1 MHLLH
6 INMLELKMIHL
17 GLPSLHSCPV
27 RQLYY
32 PGMAHFHSVLILTQ
46 FIVGSSNAMADMLN
60 RKHLVISI
68 EWTLN
73 QDAYQLTVGK
83 SDGGSVCYQT

>member
-1 MHLLH
+1 
-6 INMLELKMIHL
+6 
-17 GLPSLHSCPV
+17 
-27 RQLYY
+27 
-32 PGMAHFHSVLILTQ
+32 MAHFHSVLILTQ
-46 FIVGSSNAMADMLN
+46 FIVRSSNAMADMLN